1 MNVDDF
7 LVPISEGNPCGP
19 NLEYDPE
26 YSVFF
31 TKITNRSEVQYG
43 DFVETPE
50 PLNWSEIERE
60 CRRLLLRTKDIALLV
75 ILARCRTRLKGAIG
89 FLEGMSVLCS
99 VIKTYPDEINPQL
112 MIEGELDIAVRANA
126 MAMLIDAEGLL
137 GDLREVVLSKSTGL
151 RLQVRD
157 VERSFAIPKHNDALA
172 PESVLSQLQEMVFND
187 NPEILAILKAL
198 PIVNELLDWSAE
210 NLKEYTPD
218 FSPLRKLLKLFD
230 HPDLHAYS
238 QNAQDENE
246 TDNPDSIQENE
257 DVTVEHEYFTD
268 ESLPEQITEQPVEGH
283 KNKRNSF
290 SQDSRLGRKQALD
303 SVKQARLWFEQ
314 YEPSSPVIVLLKQAE
329 KMVGK
334 RFSDLVQVIPLDL
347 LMTWDGVD
355 SENHEE

>member
-7 LVPISEGNPCGP
+7 LVPLSEEAPCGP

-31 TKITNRSEVQYG
+31 TKIANRSEVQYG

-60 CRRLLLRTKDIALLV
+60 CRRLLLRTKDIALLIV
-75 ILARCRTRLKGAIG
+75 LARCRTRLKGAIG
-89 FLEGMSVLCS
+89 FLEGMSVLWS

-126 MAMLIDAEGLL
+126 MAMLIDSEGLL
-137 GDLREVVLSKSTGL
+137 GDLRETVLSKNTGL
-151 RLQVRD
+151 RLQIRD
-157 VERSFAIPKHNDALA
+157 VERAFAVPKHNDALA

-187 NPEILAILKAL
+187 NPEVLAILKAL

-210 NLKEYTPD
+210 NLKEFAPD

-230 HPDLHAYS
+230 HPDLHAFS
-238 QNAQDENE
+238 QGTQEENE
-246 TDNPDSIQENE
+246 TDDVESTQEDE
-257 DVTVEHEYFTD
+257 DAIVEQEYYAD
-268 ESLPEQITEQPVEGH
+268 ESLSENMAEQPVEGH
-283 KNKRNSF
+283 KNKRQGF

-347 LMTWDGVD
+347 LMTWDGVE
-355 SENHEE
+355 SENHEA

>member
-7 LVPISEGNPCGP
+7 LVPVSEETPCGP

-31 TKITNRSEVQYG
+31 TKIANRTEVQYG
-43 DFVETPE
+43 DFVEAPE

-60 CRRLLLRTKDIALLV
+60 CRRLLLRTKDIALLIV
-75 ILARCRTRLKGAIG
+75 LTRCRTRLKGAIG
-89 FLEGMSVLCS
+89 FLEGVSVLSS
-99 VIKTYPDEINPQL
+99 VIKTYPEQVNPQL

-137 GDLREVVLSKSTGL
+137 GDLREVVLSKNTGL

-157 VERSFAIPKHNDALA
+157 VERAFAVPKHNDALA

-187 NPEILAILKAL
+187 NPEVLAILKAL
-198 PIVNELLDWSAE
+198 PIVDELLNWASD
-210 NLKEYTPD
+210 NLKEFTPD
-218 FSPLRKLLKLFD
+218 FTPLRKLLKLFD

-238 QNAQDENE
+238 QNIQDEDESN
-246 TDNPDSIQENE
+246 DVDSTQEDE
-257 DVTVEHEYFTD
+257 DVTLEHEYFAE
-268 ESLPEQITEQPVEGH
+268 ESLSEQATEQPVEGH
-283 KNKRNSF
+283 KNKRNNF